1 MSENVR
7 DKKSSKLVIILLIA
21 IVILLIAGIV
31 TTVILLGK
39 QGDGDSSAEGNE
51 NEETKVTI
59 GYEGYGIGVLS
70 EDELQAQW
78 ERMVE
83 EAQEGMIDLE
93 FKNQMISYDGD
104 NFECKIGNAISNKY
118 DMYANI
124 YLDDEF
130 QKQVVLTGL
139 VPPGSEINNFKSEIH
154 FDPGEYEAILVY
166 TQVGDD
172 HASIVGQTMLRI
184 ALLVDYE
191 Q

>member
-1 MSENVR
+1 MSENVH
-7 DKKSSKLVIILLIA
+7 DKKSSKLVIILLIIIA
-21 IVILLIAGIV
+21 VLLIAGIV
-31 TTVILLGK
+31 TAVILFGK
-39 QGDGDSSAEGNE
+39 QGDDSLSADGADG
-51 NEETKVTI
+51 EETKVTI

-78 ERMVE
+78 ERMIE
-83 EAQEGMIDLE
+83 EAKEGMIDLE
-93 FKNQMISYDGD
+93 YKNQMISYDGD

-124 YLDDEF
+124 YLDDEL
-130 QKQVVLTGL
+130 QQQVVLTGL
-139 VPPGSEINNFKSEIH
+139 VPPGSEIDSFKSEIH
-154 FDPGEYEAILVY
+154 FDPGEYEAILVF

-172 HASIVGQTMLRI
+172 HASIVGQTMLRV